1 MWIAMDSL
9 ATSFHVKISVFFFA
23 GQSGNAGSDGCD
35 GQPCWLMISF
45 GDYTTQYIMNIWWDI
60 LGYTVSWGF
69 YTVQNTNISQYY
81 PITEGVWT
89 LLNLFHLVPIY
100 VYLYYL
106 CGRIGCWI
114 VVIWNYFFQGI
125 SSLIITKHSPK
136 MGVWIGVTP
145 QNCHS
150 MEDIEVMVFIGGFL
164 VEPMFGQ
171 TQIQLLFTSQHNDYP
186 LVN

>member
-1 MWIAMDSL
+1 MAAIDSPVGWWL
-9 ATSFHVKISVFFFA
+9 VSGIILPNISLI
-23 GQSGNAGSDGCD
+23 SDG
-35 GQPCWLMISF
+35 I
-45 GDYTTQYIMNIWWDI
+45 YWDI